1 MASQGFVRIG
11 TILVPYPDY
20 ESGLQTTTTLVD
32 GSRNQYGVF
41 IGQRI
46 GRDQSKI
53 ELQWTRMDIAMW
65 TAILQAFDASFVLPV
80 QYYDMSKGGVLVRK
94 MYVNDR
100 TAQPDG
106 FLADG
111 MSWAGARNCKLNV
124 IDTVA

>member
-53 ELQWTRMDIAMW
+53 ELQWTRMDIATW

-80 QYYDMSKGGVLVRK
+80 QYYDMSKGAVLVRK

-111 MSWAGARNCKLNV
+111 MSWAGARNCKLNL
-124 IDTVA
+124 IDTGA

>member
-32 GSRNQYGVF
+32 GSNQYGVF

-80 QYYDMSKGGVLVRK
+80 QYYDMAKGAVVVRK

-111 MSWAGARNCKLNV
+111 MSWAGARNCKLNL
-124 IDTVA
+124 IDTGA

>member
-11 TILVPYPDY
+11 TILAPYPDY
-20 ESGLQTTTTLVD
+20 ASGLQTTTTLVD

-65 TAILQAFDASFVLPV
+65 TASLQAFDASFVLPV
-80 QYYDMSKGGVLVRK
+80 QYYDMSKGAVVVRK

-111 MSWAGARNCKLNV
+111 MSWAGARNCKLNL
-124 IDTVA
+124 IDTGA

>member
-32 GSRNQYGVF
+32 GGRNQNGVF

-65 TAILQAFDASFVLPV
+65 TAILKAFDASLGLPV
-80 QYYDMSKGGVLVRK
+80 QDYDMAKGAVVGRK

-111 MSWAGARNCKLNV
+111 MSWAGARNCKLNL
-124 IDTVA
+124 IDTGA